1 MRVFGIDF
9 TSAPRAAKPITCA
22 VCTLH
27 NDQLV
32 IDELRAWTNFD
43 QFESFLSETESSLTG
58 IDLPLGQ
65 PRRLVQALG
74 WPTVWEEYVKLVG
87 AMSKQDFVAT
97 IKSYCNQQPAGD
109 KHHLRQTDELAK
121 ACSPMMLYGVPV
133 GKMFFEGA
141 PRIGAAGVS
150 VLPCR
155 PNESSRIVVEAY
167 PALVARRLI
176 GRDTYKNDSKDTRPR
191 QSANRRRIIN
201 SLRFPLESDCIT
213 VSIENRLKEQLI
225 SDHTGDSLDA
235 VLSAIQVATARARR
249 GVGLG
254 IPGNA
259 DPVEGWI
266 VGTVGDA

>member
-9 TSAPRAAKPITCA
+9 TSAPRSAKPITCA
-22 VCTLH
+22 VCTLD
-27 NDQLV
+27 NYQLV
-32 IDELRAWTNFD
+32 IDELRAWANFD
-43 QFESFLSETESSLTG
+43 QFESFLSETESSITG

-74 WPTVWEEYVKLVG
+74 WPTVWEEYMKLVG

-97 IKSYCNQQPAGD
+97 IKSYCDQQPPGD
-109 KHHLRQTDELAK
+109 KHHLRQTDELAG

-141 PRIGAAGVS
+141 PRIGSAGVS

-155 PNESSRIVVEAY
+155 PNESSRVVVEVY

-176 GRDTYKNDSKDTRPR
+176 GRDSYKNGSNRTRAQKTR
-191 QSANRRRIIN
+191 NRRRIIN
-201 SLRFPLESDCIT
+201 SLPLPLEDDGVNVQIAHSL
-213 VSIENRLKEQLI
+213 REQLI

-235 VLSAIQVATARARR
+235 VLSAIQVANARARR

>member
-22 VCTLH
+22 VCTLDNH
-27 NDQLV
+27 QLV
-32 IDELRAWTNFD
+32 IDELRAWANFD
-43 QFESFLSETESSLTG
+43 QFESFLSETESSITG
-58 IDLPLGQ
+58 IDLPFGQ

-87 AMSKQDFVAT
+87 EMTKPEFVEMIT
-97 IKSYCNQQPAGD
+97 SYCDQQPAGD
-109 KHHLRQTDELAK
+109 KHHLRRTDELAG

-141 PRIGAAGVS
+141 PRIRSSGVS

-176 GRDTYKNDSKDTRPR
+176 GRDSYKNGSDETRP
-191 QSANRRRIIN
+191 QKSGNRRRIIN
-201 SLRFPLESDCIT
+201 SFQLPLESNCIT
-213 VSIENRLKEQLI
+213 VHIDSSLREQLI
-225 SDHTGDSLDA
+225 SDQAEIHWM
-235 VLSAIQVATARARR
+235 LSCPRFRSQPRGLRR

-254 IPGNA
+254 IPENA

-266 VGTVGDA
+266 VGTVGEA